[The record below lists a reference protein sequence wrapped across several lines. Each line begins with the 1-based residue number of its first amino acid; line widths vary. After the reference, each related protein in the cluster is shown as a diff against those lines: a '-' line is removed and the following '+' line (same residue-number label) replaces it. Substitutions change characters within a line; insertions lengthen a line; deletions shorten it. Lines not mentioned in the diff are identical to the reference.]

1 MRAPSRPATLALG
14 VSLAARGA
22 LAKASI
28 GLAVIAGVATAGM
41 ALAARG
47 GQLTRV
53 PTTASLIVAW
63 SAGVMIAFGASL
75 RALPRDREDGVVA
88 LLRARGVSA
97 TAYVRGRIAGLVV
110 VLALAVGGATLAAC
124 VAATAG
130 AHPPGAVLRASAA
143 AMVYALAFAITLGP
157 VAMAALGA
165 RTRAG
170 GYLTLLAV
178 LILPEAIE
186 SYTAR
191 ILPPGWHELTSIPA
205 ALEAVRG
212 AVLSPHSSPAAAR
225 AAAGLAGVV
234 LASFA
239 LALARVPRAED
250 AAGPAR

>member
-14 VSLAARGA
+14 VSLAARGG
-22 LAKASI
+22 LAKVSI
-28 GLAVIAGVATAGM
+28 GLAAVVGIAAVGM

-47 GQLTRV
+47 SQAARV
-53 PTTASLIVAW
+53 PATASLVIAW
-63 SAGVMIAFGASL
+63 SAGVMLAFGASL
-75 RALPRDREDGVVA
+75 RAIPRDREEGVVT

-97 TAYVRGRIAGLVV
+97 TAYVQGRIAGLVV

-124 VAATAG
+124 VAATAV

-143 AMVYALAFAITLGP
+143 AMVYALAFSITLGP

-178 LILPEAIE
+178 LILPETIE
-186 SYTAR
+186 GYTAR
-191 ILPPGWHELTSIPA
+191 ILPRGWHELTSIPA

-212 AVLSPHSSPAAAR
+212 AVLSPHPSLAAAR
-225 AAAGLAGVV
+225 AALGLVAVV

-239 LALARVPRAED
+239 VALARVPRTTD
-250 AAGPAR
+250 ATGPAR